1 MTPLII
7 IKTCYLVAC
16 RIYVIIYGSHFEI
29 VHTETRV
36 PFGLFILMHVDIP
49 FDKTAQLILR
59 NHPFKEYANFSIYI

>member
-16 RIYVIIYGSHFEI
+16 HIYVIIYGSHFET
-29 VHTETRV
+29 VHAETCV

-49 FDKTAQLILR
+49 FYKTAQSILR